1 MSNANRDYAIVY
13 DVKNSSLALSRP
25 LNFYITDK
33 NTSNIF
39 VKLVTKVSAG
49 NGIDQYTD
57 IENASNYILTMRV
70 IKPNNEVNSIRA
82 TQHEPE
88 SIFQFDLTED
98 FKDMPGKYICELTIS
113 TIVNSRE
120 ELITSDPFN
129 YEVKRSIL
137 SNVGEIIETG
147 GITTEKILNDLKATE
162 DGLSLR
168 IEENANQINTMKTSV
183 EEKLNEVNSK
193 IDNIE
198 GNGYD
203 DTQVRN
209 NSNEINIMKTKEVNV
224 LSFGAKGDGVTDD
237 TEAIVNAITYAN
249 STSRE
254 EQVTVFFPT
263 GKYLISHKIKV
274 PNNTTL
280 RIKGGGERSCII
292 HPSMNYT
299 DNCLFELDSNSKSI
313 NITKIAFSDE
323 GAVNAK
329 SITAIEFI
337 SGIHG
342 MMYVE
347 NVNCYGLRYFIRG
360 GGPSEFPLGGSF
372 KNIYCLDNHAGGIY
386 LGTETAPQSGQSCFT
401 FDNVIVTSPNLAPK
415 EYTEFTLSTSGTND
429 TININITENLED
441 FGYILMRKKSGNEWE
456 FVEHLTSPNESVS
469 ISNGGNSYEY
479 KLIKNT
485 VGIYLRHL
493 KAVNLGA
500 VQCEYVGIGLYL
512 EQCRAVSLSTF
523 YHEDREGDF
532 ALPRPRAYGIYLYS
546 TESFTMN
553 SAWIEGLY
561 HGLYVFGCHYVGV
574 DSITANVSH
583 SIIYSHQ
590 LSTSPFLNVNKI
602 INKGCQYEIS
612 HGNPTYQ
619 QYSVKEVDGG
629 NTKHILSGA
638 VSSELELRYRGYKK
652 GQIKATGEGLDI
664 NCNSFNVN
672 VEKAKTMSPMM
683 SSTYNKTLT
692 NNVATP
698 IATFPILNN
707 VNICF
712 SYSIRSVW
720 NVNRL
725 YVTGECHVAFMTSDG
740 YKESVSSTVTNK
752 IQQNGTIDDPIFT
765 LSVDSDNNLC
775 TLSVLVNSTHD
786 NVSISC
792 LPIYSTG
799 GNPLITLL

>member
-13 DVKNSSLALSRP
+13 DVKNSSLVLSRP

-39 VKLVTKVSAG
+39 IKLVTRVTVG

-57 IENASNYILTMRV
+57 IENASNYVLTMRV
-70 IKPNNEVNSIRA
+70 IKPNNEVKSLEA

-88 SIFQFDLTED
+88 NIFQFDLTED
-98 FKDMPGKYICELTIS
+98 FKDIPGEYICELTIS
-113 TIVNSRE
+113 TIVSGRQ

-137 SNVGEIIETG
+137 SNVGEIIEG
-147 GITTEKILNDLKATE
+147 KDTTVEKLLNDLDATKVE
-162 DGLSLR
+162 LSS
-168 IEENANQINTMKTSV
+168 QIK
-183 EEKLNEVNSK
+183 E
-193 IDNIE
+193 
-198 GNGYD
+198 
-203 DTQVRN
+203 
-209 NSNEINIMKTKEVNV
+209 NSNKINVMEAREVNV

-254 EQVTVFFPT
+254 QQIAVFFPK
-263 GKYLISHKIKV
+263 GKYVISRKIKV

-280 RIKGGGERSCII
+280 RIKGENQRSCII
-292 HPSMNYT
+292 QPSVNYT
-299 DNCLFELDSNSKSI
+299 DNCLFELDINSKSI
-313 NITKIAFSDE
+313 EIAKIAFSDE
-323 GAVNAK
+323 GAINAK

-360 GGPSEFPLGGSF
+360 GGSAEFPLGGTF
-372 KNIYCLDNHAGGIY
+372 KHIYCLDNHVGGIY

-401 FDNVIVTSPNLAPK
+401 FDNVIVTSPNVAP
-415 EYTEFTLSTSGTND
+415 EGYTEFTKSTSGTND
-429 TININITENLED
+429 TININITEDLED
-441 FGYILMRKKSGNEWE
+441 FGYILMRRTSGNEWE
-456 FVEHLTSPNESVS
+456 FVKHLTSPNESVS

-485 VGIYLRHL
+485 VGIYLKHL

-512 EQCRAVSLSTF
+512 EQCRVVSLSTF
-523 YHEDREGDF
+523 YHEDREGNF
-532 ALPRPRAYGIYLYS
+532 ALPRPKAYGIYLYS
-546 TESFTMN
+546 TESFTMDC
-553 SAWIEGLY
+553 AWIEGLY
-561 HGLYVFGCHYVGV
+561 HGLYVFGCHYVSV

-590 LSTSPFLNVNKI
+590 LSTIPFLNVNKI
-602 INKGCQYEIS
+602 IDKGCQYQIS

-619 QYSVKEVDGG
+619 QYSVKEVDDG

-664 NCNSFNVN
+664 ICNSFNVN

-712 SYSIRSVW
+712 SYSIRGVW

-725 YVTGECHVAFMTSDG
+725 YVTGECHVAFMSSDG
-740 YKESVSSTVTNK
+740 YKQSVSSTVNNK
-752 IQQNGTIDDPIFT
+752 IQQNGTIDDPVFT
-765 LSVDSDNNLC
+765 LSIDPDNDLC
-775 TLSVLVNSTHD
+775 TLSVLVNSSHD
-786 NVSISC
+786 SVSISF
-792 LPIYSTG
+792 LPVYSTG